1 MRPSANNQGR
11 RWDEISCC
19 LESNPLVSDKNLPE
33 SKQDKIIV
41 VSSHGKKQ
49 KQNKTKKNQWDWR
62 VRLKNKERKGE
73 ENLGFHRNH
82 PWRDLEI

>member
-33 SKQDKIIV
+33 SQRNKISV
-41 VSSHGKKQ
+41 VSSHKKKKKKKPMGLKGRAE
-49 KQNKTKKNQWDWR
+49 KQLT
-62 VRLKNKERKGE
+62 KGE
-73 ENLGFHRNH
+73 SERRF
-82 PWRDLEI
+82 P

>member
-41 VSSHGKKQ
+41 VSSHDKKQ
-49 KQNKTKKNQWDWR
+49 KQNKQKKKPMGPEGQAEKQGTKR
-62 VRLKNKERKGE
+62 GREFR
-73 ENLGFHRNH
+73 F
-82 PWRDLEI
+82 P

>member
-19 LESNPLVSDKNLPE
+19 LERNPLVSDKNLPG

-41 VSSHGKKQ
+41 VSSHGKQTKT
-49 KQNKTKKNQWDWR
+49 KQNKKNRWDRR
-62 VRLKNKERKGE
+62 VRLKNKERRGE

>member
-1 MRPSANNQGR
+1 MRPLANNQGR

-49 KQNKTKKNQWDWR
+49 KKKQKQKTNGIEGSGWKTTYEGGEWTK
-62 VRLKNKERKGE
+62 VSIETIHGEIRKS
-73 ENLGFHRNH
+73 
-82 PWRDLEI
+82 

>member
-33 SKQDKIIV
+33 SQRNKISV
-41 VSSHGKKQ
+41 VSSHIKKKKPMGLKGRAQKTTYEGGK
-49 KQNKTKKNQWDWR
+49 
-62 VRLKNKERKGE
+62 
-73 ENLGFHRNH
+73 
-82 PWRDLEI
+82 

>member
-1 MRPSANNQGR
+1 MHPSANNQGR

-19 LESNPLVSDKNLPE
+19 LERNPLVSDKNLPE

-49 KQNKTKKNQWDWR
+49 NKQKKPMGPEGQAEKQGTKR
-62 VRLKNKERKGE
+62 ERE
-73 ENLGFHRNH
+73 FRF
-82 PWRDLEI
+82 P

>member
-49 KQNKTKKNQWDWR
+49 KQKKNKKKNKTKKKKKPMGLEGQAEKQGTKR
-62 VRLKNKERKGE
+62 VREFR
-73 ENLGFHRNH
+73 F
-82 PWRDLEI
+82 P

>member
-1 MRPSANNQGR
+1 MRPPANNQGR

-19 LESNPLVSDKNLPE
+19 LERNPFVSDKNLPG

-49 KQNKTKKNQWDWR
+49 KQNKTKKNQWDRR
-62 VRLKNKERKGE
+62 VRLKNKERRGE
-73 ENLGFHRNH
+73 ENLGFRRNH

>member
-49 KQNKTKKNQWDWR
+49 KQNK
-62 VRLKNKERKGE
+62 KNKKTNGTKRGSEFR
-73 ENLGFHRNH
+73 F
-82 PWRDLEI
+82 P